1 MHGKDTTKKLF
12 AGIFFVLSIAL
23 LVGVIFVMGV
33 EKGLTE
39 PKFELTVLFNKVG
52 GLTMGAPVRLSGV
65 TVGTV
70 SDIDFIEQEV
80 NGRGVKVILSLFNKY
95 QSQVHKSIKFA
106 IITEGVLGEKIIEIT
121 TDPDFYLD
129 DLTQPFIGQD
139 PLDVQNLAET
149 FGESAEALLETSKEI
164 SGMTKEIG
172 EISIVVRRLL
182 NRIEQRIIEGNLF
195 KIF

>member
-1 MHGKDTTKKLF
+1 MASKDTAKKLF

-52 GLTMGAPVRLSGV
+52 GLTIGAPVRLSGV

-70 SDIDFIEQEV
+70 SDIDFLEQEV
-80 NGRGVKVILSLFNKY
+80 SGRGVRSTLNLYSKY
-95 QSQVHKSIKFA
+95 RRQVHKSIKFA

-149 FGESAEALLETSKEI
+149 FGESAVSLLETSKEI
-164 SGMTKEIG
+164 SGMTQEIQ
-172 EISIVVRRLL
+172 EISVVIRRLL

-195 KIF
+195 KFF